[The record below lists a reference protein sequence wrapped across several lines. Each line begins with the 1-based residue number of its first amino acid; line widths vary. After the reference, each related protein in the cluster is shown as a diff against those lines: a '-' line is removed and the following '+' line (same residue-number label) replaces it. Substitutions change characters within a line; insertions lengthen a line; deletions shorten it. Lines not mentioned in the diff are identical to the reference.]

1 MNTLARP
8 VFLACALVGVV
19 LLVGFVAV
27 LVLGATG
34 LFGQTP
40 GPPLDLTSLL
50 GSSLLTSAMAFVFTV
65 PIGLCSALYLS
76 EFASVRT
83 RRWLES
89 PLQFLAR
96 VPPVVYGY
104 FAVSTFL
111 PALEKVV
118 PALHDYPSVRAGI
131 ALSGMLIPSFSE
143 HTRAAIAT
151 VPQHL
156 RDGACALGAGKFVTA
171 WFVVLPA
178 VQTRLFGAL
187 VGTASRAIGETMIV
201 LFVLQ
206 FVGQSFQQSFQQ
218 SLLSNQTSRSDSLAT
233 FFVPN
238 GTGIWENQVPKE
250 FFIVGSVLLVVT
262 FLLELTRSALNEF
275 SARRNAA

>member
-8 VFLACALVGVV
+8 VFLACALMGMV

-27 LVLGATG
+27 LALGATG
-34 LFGQTP
+34 LFGQTA
-40 GPPLDLTSLL
+40 GPPLELTNLL
-50 GSSLLTSAMAFVFTV
+50 GASLLTSAMAFVFTV

-76 EFASVRT
+76 EFASLRT

-111 PALEKVV
+111 PTLEKVV
-118 PALHDYPSVRAGI
+118 PALHNYPSVRAGI
-131 ALSGMLIPSFSE
+131 ALSGMLIPRFSE

-156 RDGACALGAGKFVTA
+156 RDGACALGAGKLVTA

-206 FVGQSFQQSFQQ
+206 SVRQSFQQ
-218 SLLSNQTSRSDSLAT
+218 SLLSDQTARPDTLAT

-238 GTGIWENQVPKE
+238 GTGLWENQVPKE
-250 FFIVGSVLLVVT
+250 FFIVGCVLLVVT
-262 FLLELTRSALNEF
+262 FALESTRSALNEF

>member
-8 VFLACALVGVV
+8 VFLACALIGMV

-34 LFGQTP
+34 LFGQTA
-40 GPPLDLTSLL
+40 GPPLELASLL

-118 PALHDYPSVRAGI
+118 PALHNYPSVRAGI
-131 ALSGMLIPSFSE
+131 ALSGMLIPRFSE

-206 FVGQSFQQSFQQ
+206 SVRQSF
-218 SLLSNQTSRSDSLAT
+218 LSNQTARPDTLAT

-238 GTGIWENQVPKE
+238 GTGLWENQVPKE

-262 FLLELTRSALNEF
+262 FALESTRSALNEF